1 MRYFFH
7 HRILFL
13 LPLLFASSFS
23 ISQQYTLSG
32 KISGNNESLPFAS
45 IYIKGTTKGVTSN
58 DEGAYSM
65 KLEKG
70 NYILVFQY
78 IGFSKQEIKVDLNE
92 NRVLNIDLKL
102 DGISLKEITVLAGE
116 DPAYPIMRQ
125 AIKKR
130 SYFSEEVKTYSCQT
144 YVKGLQR
151 LVSIPEKFKKLIKFT
166 SGEKVDSSLFGI
178 IYLSESESDYY
189 YKHPNKQ
196 KEIMYSSRVSGES
209 QSFSFNQYNQLKFDF
224 YQNLIDIMGIAERPL
239 VSPLNNNAFLFYKFK
254 LLGTYSEEGK
264 LFNKIE
270 VKAKRNTDPCFNGI
284 IYIQENTWR
293 LTGVDLKLTKAQ
305 KIKFVD
311 TVNIK
316 QLFSPLENDSVWMPV
331 NHNFSFSFRFLGIV
345 GDGYFNA
352 TAKNFNLNPNLAESF
367 FSNELLVVKD
377 DANKKDS
384 AYWKQNR
391 PTPLTHEEEKD
402 YRKKDSVE
410 KIQNTDRYKDSV
422 DKKSNQFRVADALLG
437 YTFTNTR
444 KGITMNIPG
453 IVSNGVQY
461 NTVEGVNL
469 IYNFTLTKNY
479 DDERRRIWNGKMRY
493 GFSNY
498 LWGGELGYNYFY
510 MPKKFS
516 RIGFKVKS
524 IVEQYN
530 SSEPITPL
538 INSAYTLLM
547 NENYMKLFK
556 ETALETSY
564 FSEISNGIF
573 LNGILKYAQRDPLK
587 NNSDNLWIDDTKKL
601 FTSNNPQNTKSDD
614 SSFASNR
621 ALTIEVSASFRFRQK
636 YLSRPNQKIIIGS
649 KFPRLNISYK
659 KALATLNALTNYD
672 LLGAMLYDDISLGLF
687 GKLGYRIRGGAFIN
701 NRTMYFMDNKH
712 FLGNQTI
719 FNTNDYLNSY
729 RLLPYYDYSADKW
742 YAEIHAEHHFNGFIF
757 NKIPF
762 IKRLTAQEVIGG
774 HFLFNNKINQYYEIN
789 FAIENIFGLLRIDYV
804 LGYGINNK
812 VRSGFTIGIN
822 TRL

>member
-1 MRYFFH
+1 MRFLYL
-7 HRILFL
+7 RVLFVL
-13 LPLLFASSFS
+13 LLLFISTFC
-23 ISQQYTLSG
+23 ISQVFTLSG

-45 IYIKGTTKGVTSN
+45 VYIKGTSKGVTSN

-70 NYILVFQY
+70 NYTLVFQY
-78 IGFSKQEIKVDLNE
+78 IGFSKKEIKIDLNQSKE
-92 NRVLNIDLKL
+92 LNVDLKL
-102 DGISLKEITVLAGE
+102 DGVSLKEITVIAGE

-130 SYFSEEVKTYSCQT
+130 SYFAEEVKTYSCQA

-178 IYLSESESDYY
+178 IYLSESESNYY
-189 YKHPNKQ
+189 FKHANKQ

-209 QSFSFNQYNQLKFDF
+209 QSFSFNQFNQLKFDF
-224 YQNLIDIMGIAERPL
+224 YQNLINIMGIAERPL

-254 LLGTYSEEGK
+254 LLGTYTDEGK
-264 LFNKIE
+264 IFNKIE
-270 VKAKRNTDPCFNGI
+270 VKSKRETDPCFNGI

-293 LTGVDLKLTKAQ
+293 LTGVDLQLTKAQ

-311 TVNIK
+311 TVHIK
-316 QLFSPLENDSVWMPV
+316 QLFSPLETDSVWMPV

-345 GDGYFNA
+345 GNGYFNA
-352 TAKNFNLNPNLAESF
+352 TAKNFNLNPNLNESF
-367 FSNELLVVKD
+367 FSNELLVVND

-384 AYWKQNR
+384 IYWKQNR
-391 PTPLTHEEEKD
+391 PTPLTQEEEKD
-402 YRKKDSVE
+402 YENKDSLE

-422 DKKSNQFRVADALLG
+422 DKKANQFRFADALLG
-437 YTFTNTR
+437 YSFTNTR
-444 KGITMNIPG
+444 KGINLNMPG
-453 IVSNGVQY
+453 IISNGIQY
-461 NTVEGVNL
+461 NTIEGVNL

-479 DDERRRIWNGKMRY
+479 NDERRRLLNGKVRY

-510 MPKKFS
+510 KPKKFS
-516 RIGFKVKS
+516 RVGFKLKS
-524 IVEQYN
+524 IVEQFN
-530 SSEPITPL
+530 IAEPITPL

-547 NENYMKLFK
+547 NENYMKLYK

-564 FSEISNGIF
+564 FSEVSNGFF
-573 LNGILKYAQRDPLK
+573 LNTVLKYAQRDPLK
-587 NNSDNLWIDDTKKL
+587 NTSDYLWIDDPEKL
-601 FTSNNPQNTKSDD
+601 FTSNNPQYSTNDD
-614 SSFASNR
+614 TSFASNR
-621 ALTIEVSASFRFRQK
+621 ALTIEVSASFRFKQK

-649 KFPRLNISYK
+649 KFPRLNVSYK
-659 KALATLNALTNYD
+659 KAVPTLSAIAHFD
-672 LLGAMLYDDISLGLF
+672 LLSGMLYDDISLGLF
-687 GKLGYRIRGGAFIN
+687 GKLGYRIRGGAFLTTN
-701 NRTMYFMDNKH
+701 NLYFMDNKH

-719 FNTNDYLNSY
+719 FNTSDYLNSY

-757 NKIPF
+757 NKIPL

-804 LGYGINNK
+804 LGYGINNS